1 MRLSVLVLFASL
13 PLGACASVGTNY
25 STVWRDNPPQGEYAS
40 IAEHPTPE
48 LINESQRDID
58 IMRNEMVMDNI
69 NERMLNGDIRRF
81 WLRDHPSRLS
91 PFPITYTSGMPR

>member
-13 PLGACASVGTNY
+13 PLGACAVGTDY
-25 STVWRDNPPQGEYAS
+25 SS
-40 IAEHPTPE
+40 IAANPTPE

-58 IMRNEMVMDNI
+58 IIRNEMVMDNI
-69 NERMLNGDIRRF
+69 KNACSTVTSVASGFEII
-81 WLRDHPSRLS
+81 PSRLS

>member
-13 PLGACASVGTNY
+13 PLGACASVGT
-25 STVWRDNPPQGEYAS
+25 DYAS
-40 IAEHPTPE
+40 ITANPTPE
-48 LINESQRDID
+48 LTNESQREID

-69 NERMLNGDIRRF
+69 QERMLNGDIRRF

-91 PFPITYTSGMPR
+91 PFPITYLSLIHI

>member
-1 MRLSVLVLFASL
+1 MENHHASFVSSCSRPCPLVLCLRWDRLLFDR
-13 PLGACASVGTNY
+13 CN
-25 STVWRDNPPQGEYAS
+25 
-40 IAEHPTPE
+40 PTPE

-81 WLRDHPSRLS
+81 WLRTIPAV
-91 PFPITYTSGMPR
+91 

>member
-1 MRLSVLVLFASL
+1 MRLSVLDQLATL
-13 PLGACASVGTNY
+13 PLGACASVGTDY
-25 STVWRDNPPQGEYAS
+25 SS
-40 IAEHPTPE
+40 IAANPTPE

-69 NERMLNGDIRRF
+69 QERMLNGDIRRF

>member
-13 PLGACASVGTNY
+13 PLGACASVGTDY
-25 STVWRDNPPQGEYAS
+25 S
-40 IAEHPTPE
+40 IAANPTPE

-58 IMRNEMVMDNI
+58 IIRNEMVMDNI

>member
-1 MRLSVLVLFASL
+1 MRPSVLVLFASL
-13 PLGACASVGTNY
+13 PLGACASVGTDY
-25 STVWRDNPPQGEYAS
+25 SS
-40 IAEHPTPE
+40 IAANPTPE

>member
-13 PLGACASVGTNY
+13 PLGACASVGTDY
-25 STVWRDNPPQGEYAS
+25 SS
-40 IAEHPTPE
+40 IAANPTPE

-69 NERMLNGDIRRF
+69 QERMLNGDIRRF
-81 WLRDHPSRLS
+81 WLRDHPSFRLPHDVRWRLQHPS
-91 PFPITYTSGMPR
+91 

>member
-13 PLGACASVGTNY
+13 PLGACASVGTDY
-25 STVWRDNPPQGEYAS
+25 SLHRCQ
-40 IAEHPTPE
+40 HPTPE